1 MIQNRSGT
9 RRLEICTSMNIKDYK
24 LYEYKLRFRRI
35 NKERERERE
44 KNKGTVRKAF
54 EKIIHRRPLFPVIFI
69 HNRLIITPI
78 IYAKDETR
86 LDCRLS
92 RSRLIFQVTFRYAR
106 D

>member
-44 KNKGTVRKAF
+44 KNK
-54 EKIIHRRPLFPVIFI
+54 
-69 HNRLIITPI
+69 
-78 IYAKDETR
+78 
-86 LDCRLS
+86 
-92 RSRLIFQVTFRYAR
+92 
-106 D
+106 